1 MSASFLIFANSIC
14 PDTISV
20 TSAMN
25 ISKNT
30 VFILL
35 AFFSIYVIWGS
46 TYLLNKIAVSEL
58 PPFFLAS
65 NRFITA
71 GILIFIIVKL
81 MGKSLAITKR
91 QLVNTT
97 IAGFLFLTIG
107 NGVVVWAL
115 KYVDSGFAALEISAQ
130 PLVVLILMRVFQGKK
145 IKMMSMLGVIL
156 GIIGIFLLVSQNQ
169 IVSQEGSIAG
179 MIMIFFCMISWA
191 SGSLFVGKADLPR
204 NYFVNTGYQMII
216 GGLMMLIA
224 SFFLGETWSLPHVWS
239 EKVQWSMLLLVVFGS
254 VVAFTSFNFLL
265 KKVSPDKVATSTYV
279 NPIIAMLLGWYFL
292 NEQITTQSIVAAVIL
307 LTGVYFINTKRK
319 LVLFARFRK

>member
-1 MSASFLIFANSIC
+1 
-14 PDTISV
+14 
-20 TSAMN
+20 MN